1 MILSTVNFKISY
13 ITIKRGNAGYCAAYS
28 PISKYLILLLNWEG
42 RGRAVR
48 TGTFQNILYYY

>member
-13 ITIKRGNAGYCAAYS
+13 ITIKRGNAGYCAADS

-48 TGTFQNILYYY
+48 TGTFQNILY